1 MDSFPNDKWSK
12 PQIQAFLK
20 ARNLKTTGN
29 KPKLLD
35 LAILYKDELDCDALS
50 FDEAALTTKRE
61 IFTVCKDWVNFQNN
75 KVDVPKEFER
85 EVINKFLTSTEYL
98 HGDNAEVVSSGTV
111 KPAKKGRLLYS
122 SEKIQSC
129 EVGQHNGCILFR
141 CIMEASLKKNE
152 FRFVSFG
159 FFGCCTNWTLAE
171 RLSALKPNL
180 TRPLTT
186 IPTYLADFNHFLLI
200 LAAFVKTFLAAT
212 ASTLDF

>member
-1 MDSFPNDKWSK
+1 MDLPNEKWSK

-29 KPKLLD
+29 KPQL
-35 LAILYKDELDCDALS
+35 LAIAKFYEEELDCDALS
-50 FDEAALTTKRE
+50 TDEAALTKKRE
-61 IFTVCKDWVNFQNN
+61 IFMDCKDWVNFQNK
-75 KVDVPKEFER
+75 KVGFPKGFER

-141 CIMEASLKKNE
+141 CVMEASLKKNE
-152 FRFVSFG
+152 FRFVIF
-159 FFGCCTNWTLAE
+159 
-171 RLSALKPNL
+171 
-180 TRPLTT
+180 
-186 IPTYLADFNHFLLI
+186 
-200 LAAFVKTFLAAT
+200 
-212 ASTLDF
+212 